1 MAANAEDTRDAGSI
15 PWSGKWQPTP
25 VLLPGEFHGQRS
37 LAGYNP
43 GGCKQQD
50 TTEHACTHTSI
61 KTMPHSK
68 NKVNN
73 TKQKGK
79 HLSVS

>member
-43 GGCKQQD
+43 GGCKEQD
-50 TTEHACTHTSI
+50 TTEHARTHTSI
-61 KTMPHSK
+61 KTK
-68 NKVNN
+68 L
-73 TKQKGK
+73 KQCHIQKIK
-79 HLSVS
+79 